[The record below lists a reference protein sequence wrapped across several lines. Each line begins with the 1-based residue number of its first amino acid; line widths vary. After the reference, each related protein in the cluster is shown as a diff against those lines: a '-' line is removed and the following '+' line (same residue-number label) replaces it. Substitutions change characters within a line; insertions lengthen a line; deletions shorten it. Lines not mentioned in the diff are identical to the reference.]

1 MTAPAP
7 GAGGV
12 SVTMSLAILALDSGG
27 QPKGWMTPETA
38 VCQYARGHVV
48 WSLGQV
54 ILTFRGGIQR
64 KSGERSV
71 IEVASI
77 IACEG
82 EHKHSTW
89 SPVSALPGRD
99 NRLLFSRDRHL
110 CAYCGDLFAE
120 AELTRDHIVPRSQ
133 GGRDTWENCVTA
145 CRRCNLDKA
154 GRTPE
159 QAGLRLL
166 YVPYRPVKSEKL
178 ILANR
183 HILADQMEYLQALAR
198 NAKTLMRAA

>member
-1 MTAPAP
+1 
-7 GAGGV
+7 
-12 SVTMSLAILALDSGG
+12 MSLAILALDSGG
-27 QPKGWMTPETA
+27 QPKGWMTPENA
-38 VCQYARGHVV
+38 VSQSARGGVV

-54 ILTFRGGIQR
+54 IFTFRGGIQR
-64 KSGERSV
+64 CSGERSV
-71 IEVASI
+71 IEVSSI

-99 NRLLFSRDRHL
+99 NRLLFSRDRQL
-110 CAYCGDLFAE
+110 CAYCGDEFPE
-120 AELTRDHIVPRSQ
+120 SVLTRDHIIPRSQ
-133 GGRDTWENCVTA
+133 NGNDTWENCVTA
-145 CRRCNLDKA
+145 CRDCNLNKA

-166 YVPYRPVKSEKL
+166 YVPYRPVKSEKM

-183 HILADQMEYLQALAR
+183 HILADQMEYLQALA
-198 NAKTLMRAA
+198 KSHKKQMRTA

>member
-1 MTAPAP
+1 
-7 GAGGV
+7 
-12 SVTMSLAILALDSGG
+12 MSLAILALDSGG

-38 VCQYARGHVV
+38 VCQYARGTVV

-54 ILTFRGGIQR
+54 IFTFRGGIQR
-64 KSGERSV
+64 CNGERSV

-99 NRLLFSRDRHL
+99 NRLLFSRDRHI
-110 CAYCGDLFAE
+110 CAYCGDEFSE
-120 AELTRDHIVPRSQ
+120 TELTRDHIVPRSQ

-145 CRRCNLDKA
+145 CRECNLDKA

-183 HILADQMEYLQALAR
+183 HILADQTDIEVAGEAS
-198 NAKTLMRAA
+198 NKKLMRAA

>member
-1 MTAPAP
+1 MRTEPAALGP
-7 GAGGV
+7 CPVCGRPLIEGP
-12 SVTMSLAILALDSGG
+12 SV
-27 QPKGWMTPETA
+27 
-38 VCQYARGHVV
+38 
-48 WSLGQV
+48 
-54 ILTFRGGIQR
+54 
-64 KSGERSV
+64 
-71 IEVASI
+71 
-77 IACEG
+77 
-82 EHKHSTW
+82 
-89 SPVSALPGRD
+89 
-99 NRLLFSRDRHL
+99 DRHHL
-110 CAYCGDLFAE
+110 
-120 AELTRDHIVPRSQ
+120 VPRSQ